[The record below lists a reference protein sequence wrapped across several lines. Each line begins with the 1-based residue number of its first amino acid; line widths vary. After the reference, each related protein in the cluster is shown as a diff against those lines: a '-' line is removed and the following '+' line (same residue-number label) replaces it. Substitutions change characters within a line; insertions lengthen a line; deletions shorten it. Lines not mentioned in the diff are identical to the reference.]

1 MDKIHTHM
9 HTYILVCFI
18 YIIFIYILVLYIYIY
33 IYTYIY
39 SLLWWLNGKESVGDS
54 SSILGWG
61 KYPGEGNGPLL
72 QFSCLENSTD
82 RGAWWDNRV
91 RQD

>member
-54 SSILGWG
+54 SSIWG
-61 KYPGEGNGPLL
+61 GENT
-72 QFSCLENSTD
+72 LEKEMGTYSSFL
-82 RGAWWDNRV
+82 A
-91 RQD
+91 